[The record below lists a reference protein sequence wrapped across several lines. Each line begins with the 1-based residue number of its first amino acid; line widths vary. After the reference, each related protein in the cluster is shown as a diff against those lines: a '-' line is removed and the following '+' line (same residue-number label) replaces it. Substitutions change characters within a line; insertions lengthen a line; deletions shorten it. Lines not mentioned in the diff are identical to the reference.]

1 MEEIAEVKGPV
12 VGGLTVVN
20 DESTRDDYN
29 MYKRLLQNL
38 EYLRVQEDYI
48 KDELHN
54 LKKEYRHA
62 QEEVSLYLFPQAPVI
77 RVVAKSL
84 VYGFLNIFVLFG
96 GLHVCTF
103 I

>member
-12 VGGLTVVN
+12 VGGLTMVN
-20 DESTRDDYN
+20 DESARDDYN

-62 QEEVSLYLFPQAPVI
+62 QEEVNTSCTIIYFSSCLFI
-77 RVVAKSL
+77 W
-84 VYGFLNIFVLFG
+84 I
-96 GLHVCTF
+96 
-103 I
+103 

>member
-1 MEEIAEVKGPV
+1 MTEVKGPV

-20 DESTRDDYN
+20 DESARDDYN
-29 MYKRLLQNL
+29 TYKRLLQNL

-62 QEEVSLYLFPQAPVI
+62 QEEVRPSSTPSFILHIVQVSFSLNCRCLLRKWHF
-77 RVVAKSL
+77 K
-84 VYGFLNIFVLFG
+84 
-96 GLHVCTF
+96 
-103 I
+103 